1 MIKMA
6 MLPSKDS
13 QNLWLEDYKQARI
26 VKKKGAGHL
35 RSESKQKSSQ
45 GVKINGGQMH
55 ADGTER
61 SQDE

>member
-13 QNLWLEDYKQARI
+13 QNLRLEDYKQARI
-26 VKKKGAGHL
+26 VKKSGGHL

>member
-1 MIKMA
+1 MIKMS

-13 QNLWLEDYKQARI
+13 QNLRLEDYKQARI
-26 VKKKGAGHL
+26 VKKKGGHL